1 MLLSARLAAAGAL
14 GLLSLGGWLFA
25 RKADPP
31 APAHAVGGGGVP
43 VVVEV
48 FSSEGCSSCPPADEY
63 LARLDR
69 TQPIDGVTVVALE
82 EHVDYWDRLGWKDP
96 FGNAAFG
103 DRQSAYA
110 RVLEDS
116 RVYTPEVII
125 DGHAVVEGGDEDEAR
140 RMMQASAREPK
151 AHVTVAK
158 TASGVTVDVSD
169 TPAASP
175 EEGAEVWL
183 AVTESGLTTDVP
195 RGENAGRRLSHG
207 PIVRSLQRLGT
218 LSGPTFHAERPLT
231 LHGERVVVF
240 VQRAKTRRIVGV
252 GAL

>member
-1 MLLSARLAAAGAL
+1 MLLSARLAAAGAF

-25 RKADPP
+25 RTNDPP
-31 APAHAVGGGGVP
+31 PPAHPGGGGVP
-43 VVVEV
+43 VIVEV

-96 FGNAAFG
+96 FGNPAFG

-110 RVLEDS
+110 RVLSDS

-140 RMMQASAREPK
+140 RMMQASAREPR
-151 AHVTVAK
+151 AHVTLARSA
-158 TASGVTVDVSD
+158 TGVVVDVSD
-169 TPAASP
+169 VPASSP
-175 EEGAEVWL
+175 DEGAEVWM

-195 RGENAGRRLSHG
+195 RGENAGRRLTHG
-207 PIVRSLQRLGT
+207 PIVRSLQRLGA
-218 LSGPTFHAERPLT
+218 LSGPTFHAERPVT
-231 LHGERVVVF
+231 LRGERVVVF

-252 GAL
+252 ATI